1 MSGIKGLVILSRF
14 DYIENTYGQA
24 KLKEI
29 SGKIKPDSENPL
41 NQPIG
46 ISKEYPELL
55 LGSLDRLITMQ
66 LLDNDEAGFLEIGY
80 WNARHLM
87 PRYFQIYMDDKDPDG
102 FLKQMSRM
110 RDHLIGLGELIVAE
124 VGKNSYV
131 AHINYGQQFMESV
144 RLSEL
149 GFLIEGCRL
158 CGAKN
163 LQWEEVKKN
172 ETSVEYKIDW
182 E

>member
-14 DYIENTYGQA
+14 DYIEHTFGQA

-46 ISKEYPELL
+46 ISKEYPEIL
-55 LGSLDRLITMQ
+55 LGSLDRLIASQ
-66 LLDNDEAGFLEIGY
+66 LLDNDESKFLEIGY

-87 PRYFQIYMDDKDPDG
+87 PRYFQIYIDDKDPDG
-102 FLKQMSRM
+102 FLQQMTRL
-110 RDHLIGLGELIVAE
+110 RDNLIGLGEMSVAALE
-124 VGKNSYV
+124 KNSHV
-131 AHINYGQQFMESV
+131 IHINYGQEYMESV

-149 GFLIEGCRL
+149 GFLVEGCRL

-163 LQWEEVKKN
+163 VEWEELKKN
-172 ETSVEYKIDW
+172 DILVEYQIDW
-182 E
+182 K